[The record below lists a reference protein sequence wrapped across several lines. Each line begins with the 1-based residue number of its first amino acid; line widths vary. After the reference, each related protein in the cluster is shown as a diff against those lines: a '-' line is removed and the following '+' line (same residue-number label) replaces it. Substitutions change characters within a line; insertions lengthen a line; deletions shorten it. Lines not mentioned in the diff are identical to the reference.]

1 MLLSPHGGDVVGVA
15 EQLGVAVHSLTDF
28 SANINPW
35 GMPDT
40 LRQALHA
47 QLDLAQPYPDLD
59 YRALHRALAAHH
71 QLPPEWIV
79 AGNGETELIFNL
91 VEALQPRQA
100 LLLTPSFAE
109 YRRALQRVG
118 CTLRHYTLRAETGFT
133 VDGALLDAINADLDC
148 VFLCTPNNP
157 TGLTVSP
164 ELLLALAER
173 CQRLGVRLIV
183 DEAFWDFI
191 ADEPGAIPLLARF
204 PTLCVLRSLTKFYA
218 IAGLRLG
225 YLLSAD
231 QALTAQVRALRHPWS
246 INAFAALAGEW
257 VLRDDDYRQRTL
269 AWLAHERPWLQA
281 ALQALTGLT
290 VWPGRANYLLLRCER
305 PALDLRQ
312 ALLAHGLLIRSCANY
327 PGLDAR
333 YYRVCV
339 RLRPDNARLIA
350 ALRQVLSRDAG

>member
-1 MLLSPHGGDVVGVA
+1 MLSSLHGGDVVAVA
-15 EQLGVAVHSLTDF
+15 ERLGVSPDSLTDF
-28 SANINPW
+28 SANINPL

-47 QLDLAQPYPDLD
+47 QLDLAQPYPDID

-71 QLPPEWIV
+71 RLAPDWVV

-100 LLLTPSFAE
+100 LLLTPGFAE
-109 YRRALQRVG
+109 YRRALLRFG
-118 CTLRHYTLRAETGFT
+118 CTLRDYTLQAETGFA
-133 VDGALLDAINADLDC
+133 VDERLLAAISADLDC
-148 VFLCTPNNP
+148 LFLCTPNNP

-164 ELLLALAER
+164 DLLLALAER
-173 CQRLGVRLIV
+173 CQQLGVRLII

-231 QALTAQVRALRHPWS
+231 PRLTARLRVLRHPWS
-246 INAFAALAGEW
+246 INAFAALAGER
-257 VLRDDDYRQRTL
+257 VLSDDDYRRRTL
-269 AWLAHERPWLQA
+269 AWLAQERPWLQT
-281 ALQALTGLT
+281 ALQALPDLT

-305 PALDLRQ
+305 PGLDLQQ

-339 RLRPDNARLIA
+339 RLRHDNARLIA
-350 ALRQVLSRDAG
+350 ALHAILGA